1 MVPVGIRGAFDEIL
15 INLDVVDEKYLYEG
29 GEQDEIWNGFSS
41 NPWWQ
46 MFHDIEEEMKCMMCL
61 EELVANV

>member
-29 GEQDEIWNGFSS
+29 GEQDEI
-41 NPWWQ
+41 
-46 MFHDIEEEMKCMMCL
+46 
-61 EELVANV
+61 